1 MTSRT
6 AAPQSKSQAKP
17 SVPKGEPKPP
27 KSNETANL
35 SGRVSP
41 LKSVGTRLFL
51 YVFGSAL
58 VGLGVLGYFFY
69 TARLAGARDRIM
81 ESLGESYASI
91 SQRLTPVE
99 TSMKDLAGGARLLH
113 RMKVTDPNLY
123 RQLVFEKFKNLD
135 LALSIGVGQAPN
147 RLVPN
152 LKWYYPFFYRDQPDI
167 EGDEKVGAAVPGSPG
182 VLFADL
188 FRTDNYPERGYYQ
201 QPIAAGKGIWME
213 PYRFFNIT
221 MTTYVLPF
229 FDDKG
234 DLLGV
239 AGGDVS
245 ITTLG
250 REVARPVIFEGHDHG
265 ATIGGETKEIDK
277 GLGYFSIVSDK
288 GSLLAYPKDPT
299 KAKAREDES
308 LPQVQ
313 EIPDLGAAFERL
325 KARGTEEGIF
335 SLGGDI
341 WAYRRLTPTD
351 WWLVAAVP
359 EGAIVLDAL
368 VPVGIT
374 VGVAAL
380 LLAGATL
387 LFVNQLNQGL
397 QPILNECGKLSQEGG
412 GVLVLSE
419 DQDEI
424 QRLESAFFGLLEQI
438 RRNEQRIRDEV
449 ARTVQAQEELRLAAA
464 TEAEAQILEA
474 EVGNLLDVVS
484 RMEEGDLTVQAE
496 VSDRATG
503 LVADTL
509 NRLAEQLSATIAGVL
524 VVAREVANGAR
535 DLEEAAQI
543 VANNTVEQAKSVA
556 RGQEL
561 TEQVA
566 EAARTSAAQTERANL
581 ALMAA
586 RQTSDAG
593 RMAIEKLIEG
603 IEVLQVGTGQI
614 VQKMKTLGE
623 FVGLAEQ
630 FVQDQG
636 QIASLTQVLAINA
649 TLVAARAAE
658 QRDPKQFIGVA
669 REFEA
674 LAGQVNALATQTNE
688 GLSVLQQRTAQIQAV
703 VSAVDAE
710 VQQLGNLVQGFTTG
724 VQQSSEAFTRVQVEL
739 EKAVESGRQIA
750 QTSVGIA
757 AASASTANYMSE
769 IAKLA
774 ERTAELTRNTRRRSE
789 NMEFLAQQLLS
800 GIGFFRLPE
809 TALAAA
815 ASAAPKL
822 QGESDR
828 RELPYNEAWEEA
840 VGESKGSAVEALAA
854 PDRTEP
860 SHIAVGDQ
868 ASERAPSLEVAQ
880 ADPAPA
886 PVAELPRSFGDGT
899 GLRAWKIELLDE
911 PSLPNGTD
919 TFDTASDWGAA
930 REWNRPEPPAET
942 APEPSPMTQIFQAA
956 SRQVE
961 AIFAPEPQ
969 PVLAPESSP
978 EADLGTAESIPAG
991 VPVAVSPPPEAWL
1004 ETVGVVPLPAQAA
1017 GEEDTQIEL
1026 PDVGAEDPAF
1036 DFGSF
1041 QSPTTPNVAAAALEP
1056 VADLGGDA
1064 ATVTREEPE
1073 VSLLAGFNSPSL
1085 PPQIQIDESFEMP
1098 EISFEPEPTT
1108 DGASLFDMLESDL
1121 EEGTEAPTA
1130 LFEEIP
1136 TSADPLQEA

>member
-1 MTSRT
+1 MTSKT

-17 SVPKGEPKPP
+17 SAPKGDAKPP
-27 KSNETANL
+27 KSSETANL

-91 SQRLTPVE
+91 SRRLTPVE

-167 EGDEKVGAAVPGSPG
+167 EGDENVGAAVPGNPG

-221 MTTYVLPF
+221 MTTYILPF

-245 ITTLG
+245 VTTLG
-250 REVARPVIFEGHDHG
+250 RELERPVLVEGHDHG
-265 ATIGGETKEIDK
+265 ATVGGETKESDK

-313 EIPDLGAAFERL
+313 ELPDLGAAFERL

-351 WWLVAAVP
+351 WWLIASVP

-368 VPVGIT
+368 LPVGIT
-374 VGVAAL
+374 VAVAAL

-397 QPILNECGKLSQEGG
+397 QPILDECGKLSQEGG

-438 RRNEQRIRDEV
+438 RRNEQRIREEV

-484 RMEEGDLTVQAE
+484 QMEEGDLTVQAE

-509 NRLAEQLSATIAGVL
+509 NRLAEQLASTIAGVL
-524 VVAREVANGAR
+524 VAAREVASGAR

-566 EAARTSAAQTERANL
+566 EAARTSAAQTERANM

-603 IEVLQVGTGQI
+603 IEVLQVGTAQI

-703 VSAVDAE
+703 VSAVDGE

-724 VQQSSEAFTRVQVEL
+724 VQQSSEAFTSVQAEL
-739 EKAVESGRQIA
+739 AKAVEAGRQIA

-757 AASASTANYMSE
+757 SASASTANYMSE

-800 GIGFFRLPE
+800 GIGFFRVPE
-809 TALAAA
+809 AALAAA
-815 ASAAPKL
+815 AAAAPRL
-822 QGESDR
+822 QGESEP
-828 RELPYNEAWEEA
+828 RELPY
-840 VGESKGSAVEALAA
+840 VEALGTSKETVVDSLA
-854 PDRTEP
+854 PSTPSLDSAPSIEVDVPIAGEP
-860 SHIAVGDQ
+860 SI
-868 ASERAPSLEVAQ
+868 
-880 ADPAPA
+880 
-886 PVAELPRSFGDGT
+886 PVVESRQIGGDGSS
-899 GLRAWKIELLDE
+899 LRAWKIELLDE
-911 PSLPNGTD
+911 PSSLPNGTN
-919 TFDTASDWGAA
+919 TGAA
-930 REWNRPEPPAET
+930 SSNQEWNRAET
-942 APEPSPMTQIFQAA
+942 APDPSPMTQIFQAA
-956 SRQVE
+956 SRQVGS
-961 AIFAPEPQ
+961 IFAPEPP
-969 PVLAPESSP
+969 PVAEAEPKWEMDSDKAFEENGEVIP
-978 EADLGTAESIPAG
+978 EAIDDSTAGSPAQPE
-991 VPVAVSPPPEAWL
+991 VWPKAAVAV
-1004 ETVGVVPLPAQAA
+1004 PAAPSVA
-1017 GEEDTQIEL
+1017 PAPSEEDTQIEL
-1026 PDVGAEDPAF
+1026 PNVGTEALSF
-1036 DFGSF
+1036 DFGQF
-1041 QSPTTPNVAAAALEP
+1041 QNSPAQDVAALNPEP
-1056 VADLGGDA
+1056 VADSLSTDSGSDA
-1064 ATVTREEPE
+1064 APE
-1073 VSLLAGFNSPSL
+1073 VDLLAGL
-1085 PPQIQIDESFEMP
+1085 APPPIQLDDSFEMP
-1098 EISFEPEPTT
+1098 EISFEPEQAAA
-1108 DGASLFDMLESDL
+1108 GASLFDMLESEL
-1121 EEGTEAPTA
+1121 EEGATNATSG
-1130 LFEEIP
+1130 LFEELVA
-1136 TSADPLQEA
+1136 TDEMEEKEADPFGEVAS

>member
-1 MTSRT
+1 M
-6 AAPQSKSQAKP
+6 
-17 SVPKGEPKPP
+17 
-27 KSNETANL
+27 
-35 SGRVSP
+35 
-41 LKSVGTRLFL
+41 GTRLFL

-69 TARLAGARDRIM
+69 TARLASARDRIAQ
-81 ESLGESYASI
+81 SLSESYADI
-91 SQRLTPVE
+91 SRRLTPIE
-99 TSMKDLAGGARLLH
+99 TSMKDLAGSARVLH
-113 RMKVTDPNLY
+113 RMRVTDPNVY
-123 RQLVFEKFKNLD
+123 RQLVFEEFKNLD
-135 LALSIGVGQAPN
+135 LALSIGLGQAPN

-152 LKWYYPFFYRDQPDI
+152 RKWYYPFFYRNQPDI
-167 EGDEKVGAAVPGSPG
+167 EGDEKVGTPVAGVPG

-188 FRTDNYPERGYYQ
+188 FKTDNYPERGYYQ
-201 QPIAAGKGIWME
+201 QPIEAGKGIWLE

-221 MTTYVLPF
+221 MTAYILPF

-239 AGGDVS
+239 ARGDVS
-245 ITTLG
+245 VTTLG
-250 REVARPVIFEGHDHG
+250 KELERPVIVDEHDHG
-265 ATIGGETKEIDK
+265 ATSREVAGIK
-277 GLGYFSIVSDK
+277 GLGYFAIVSNK
-288 GSLLAYPKDPT
+288 GSLLAYSQDPA
-299 KAKAREDES
+299 KAQAREDKS

-313 EIPDLGAAFERL
+313 EIPNLGAAFKRIQGQD
-325 KARGTEEGIF
+325 AEEGIF
-335 SLGGDI
+335 SLGGEI
-341 WAYRRLTPTD
+341 WAYRWLKSTD

-359 EGAIVLDAL
+359 EGVIVREAL
-368 VPVGIT
+368 LPVGLT

-397 QPILNECGKLSQEGG
+397 QPILDECGKLSQEGG
-412 GVLVLSE
+412 SVMVLSE

-474 EVGNLLDVVS
+474 EVGSLLDVVS
-484 RMEEGDLTVQAE
+484 QMEEGDLTVQAQ

-509 NRLAEQLSATIAGVL
+509 NRLAEQLAATIAGVL
-524 VVAREVANGAR
+524 VAAREVASGAR

-566 EAARTSAAQTERANL
+566 EAARTAAAQTERANQ

-586 RQTSDAG
+586 RQTSDRG

-688 GLSVLQQRTAQIQAV
+688 GLAVLQQRTAQIQAV
-703 VSAVDAE
+703 VSAVDGE

-724 VQQSSEAFTRVQVEL
+724 VQQSSEAFTSVQAEL
-739 EKAVESGRQIA
+739 AKAVEAGRQIV
-750 QTSVGIA
+750 QTSMGIA
-757 AASASTANYMSE
+757 SASASTANYMSE

-800 GIGFFRLPE
+800 EIGFFRVPE
-809 TALAAA
+809 ATLAKAAA
-815 ASAAPKL
+815 AAPKL
-822 QGESDR
+822 QGEGDR
-828 RELPYNEAWEEA
+828 PLELSYSKAPETSEESMTDA
-840 VGESKGSAVEALAA
+840 FAPAA
-854 PDRTEP
+854 TSEVSP
-860 SHIAVGDQ
+860 SN
-868 ASERAPSLEVAQ
+868 LEVGV
-880 ADPAPA
+880 
-886 PVAELPRSFGDGT
+886 PVIEESPEQIEEPRPFAGDGS
-899 GLRAWKIELLDE
+899 GLRAWKIEFLDE
-911 PSLPNGTD
+911 PSGLPNGSNALD
-919 TFDTASDWGAA
+919 VSSEQSWPG
-930 REWNRPEPPAET
+930 PEPFRD
-942 APEPSPMTQIFQAA
+942 PSPMTQIFQAA

-961 AIFAPEPQ
+961 AIFTPEP
-969 PVLAPESSP
+969 PSSVSTDVSP
-978 EADLGTAESIPAG
+978 EPTLGIDLAQNPEEEVEVSQAKDPVGAATTP
-991 VPVAVSPPPEAWL
+991 PVAQSAW
-1004 ETVGVVPLPAQAA
+1004 
-1017 GEEDTQIEL
+1017 EEDTQIEL
-1026 PDVGAEDPAF
+1026 PDVGTEVPPF
-1036 DFGSF
+1036 DFGQF
-1041 QSPTTPNVAAAALEP
+1041 QNAPNPELAETAFSSEPVVAAAEP
-1056 VADLGGDA
+1056 AADCSAG
-1064 ATVTREEPE
+1064 EPE
-1073 VSLLAGFNSPSL
+1073 VDLLAGL
-1085 PPQIQIDESFEMP
+1085 TPPQTQSPIQLDDGFEMP
-1098 EISFEPEPTT
+1098 EISFEPEPTA
-1108 DGASLFDMLESDL
+1108 DGASLFDMLESEL
-1121 EEGTEAPTA
+1121 EEGDTKATTG
-1130 LFEEIP
+1130 LFEEIESTAEVEIEP
-1136 TSADPLQEA
+1136 MDSEEADPFREVAL